1 MPCGLQLEAVSSFLF
16 IKTRLIYEIHV
27 YVISLESK
35 FCFFPWIKL
44 IEGERSIWQRSK
56 HSHLLIGKSFLLQ
69 IFLYGGYSKEVSS
82 EKSSE
87 KGIVH
92 ADLWSL
98 DPRTWEWNKVCNCSC
113 TFGVSSYTVYM
124 KKVSTL
130 MFCNF
135 YQL

>member
-16 IKTRLIYEIHV
+16 IKMRLVYEIHV
-27 YVISLESK
+27 YVISLER
-35 FCFFPWIKL
+35 L
-44 IEGERSIWQRSK
+44 IWQRSK

-98 DPRTWEWNKVCNCSC
+98 DPRTWEWNKVCN
-113 TFGVSSYTVYM
+113 FFHA
-124 KKVSTL
+124 L
-130 MFCNF
+130 MEFLLILF
-135 YQL
+135 T